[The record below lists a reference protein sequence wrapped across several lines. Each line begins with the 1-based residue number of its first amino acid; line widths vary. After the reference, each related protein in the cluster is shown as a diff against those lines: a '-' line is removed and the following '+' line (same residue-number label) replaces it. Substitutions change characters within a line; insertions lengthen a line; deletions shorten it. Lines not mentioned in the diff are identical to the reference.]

1 MKVLVVE
8 DEKKISDF
16 MISGLRSRG
25 FVVDSTDNGDD
36 ALILAMT
43 HPYDAI
49 VLDIMLPGLDGL
61 SVLRLIRKKKINT
74 PVLLLTARGE
84 LDDRITGFDAGSDD
98 YMVKPFFVD
107 ELIARLHAINRRVSN
122 VQMNLRKAGSLKM
135 NLMTREVHVEEQIV
149 DLSPR
154 EFTLLEF
161 LMRSPGRVY
170 TRTQILEYVWN
181 YDFDPNTNVVD
192 VCIKRIRKKLNR
204 DQECDVIE
212 TVRGVGYRIA
222 KELE

>member
-16 MISGLRSRG
+16 MVGGLKERG
-25 FVVDSTDNGDD
+25 FNVDFIDNGDD

-43 HPYDAI
+43 NPYDAI

-61 SVLRLIRKKKINT
+61 SVLRILRKKNVNI

-84 LDDRITGFDAGSDD
+84 LDDRIAGFEAGTDD

-107 ELIARLHAINRRVSN
+107 ELIARLYAINRRVSN
-122 VQMNLRKAGSLKM
+122 VQMNLRTVGDLAL
-135 NLMTREVHVEEQIV
+135 NQITREVTFKGEAI
-149 DLSPR
+149 DFAPR

-161 LMRSPGRVY
+161 LMRSPGRVF

-192 VCIKRIRKKLNR
+192 VCVKRIRKKLADFGLR
-204 DQECDVIE
+204 ELVE
-212 TVRGVGYRIA
+212 TVRGVGYRMR
-222 KELE
+222 KDF